1 MTASSAFFNSKQDW
15 LSHTLEHASEALAQ
29 CSHELPDGGELV
41 QLGTGILQVNPPAG
55 HLNTHQDAMIISA
68 GVHGNET
75 APIEVLNQLVNQ
87 LLSGALQPACPA
99 LLILGNPQAM
109 VAGKRFI
116 DANLNRLFSGA
127 HRRDEVRET
136 PEAGRAHQLEQLCQT
151 FAGQVQAQGLAL
163 SHYDLHTA
171 IRPSQREKFAL
182 YAFVA
187 GRQLPAEQCAFLLE
201 ADVQTLLLQHKAGTT
216 FTSFSSSA
224 LNAQSFTVELGQV
237 KPFGQNDLSRFQGIH
252 NALERRLAGLS
263 APASAAAAIAT
274 TAATGETPE
283 LAVFQVVHEILNSGE
298 GFQFYVPDDVANFTE
313 YAPGTVIWEDGN
325 QRYCVGEK
333 PEAIVF
339 PNRDVPVG
347 QRVGLLV
354 SRLAV

>member
-15 LSHTLEHASEALAQ
+15 LSHTLENASKALPQ
-29 CSHELPDGGELV
+29 CRHRLPGGGELL
-41 QLGTGILQVNPPAG
+41 QLGNGILQVSPPVSRQ
-55 HLNTHQDAMIISA
+55 NTHQDAMMISA

-75 APIEVLNQLVNQ
+75 APIEVLNQLVNE

-109 VAGKRFI
+109 VTGKRFI

-127 HRRDEVRET
+127 HRRDDVRQT
-136 PEAGRAHQLEQLCQT
+136 PEAGRARQLERLCQT
-151 FAGQVQAQGLAL
+151 FAEQTQAQGLAL

-171 IRPSQREKFAL
+171 IRSSQREKFAL

-187 GRQLPAEQCAFLLE
+187 GRQVPAEQCAFLLE

-216 FTSFSSSA
+216 FASFSSSA
-224 LNAQSFTVELGQV
+224 LKAHSFTVELGQV
-237 KPFGQNDLSRFQGIH
+237 KPFGQNDLSRFQGCR
-252 NALERRLAGLS
+252 NALERRLAGRPAP
-263 APASAAAAIAT
+263 APASAA
-274 TAATGETPE
+274 TAGDLQP
-283 LAVFQVVHEILNSGE
+283 LALFQVVHEILNSGE
-298 GFQFYVPDDVANFTE
+298 DFQFHVPDDVANFTQ
-313 YAPGTVIWEDGN
+313 YAPGTVIWEDGH

-339 PNRDVPVG
+339 PNRDVPIG

>member
-15 LSHTLEHASEALAQ
+15 LSHTLEHAREALPQ

-41 QLGTGILQVNPPAG
+41 QLGTGILQVNPPAS
-55 HLNTHQDAMIISA
+55 HLNIHQDAMIISA

-127 HRRDEVRET
+127 HRRDEVRQT
-136 PEAGRAHQLEQLCQT
+136 PEAERALQLEQLCQT
-151 FAGQVQAQGLAL
+151 FAEQTQARGLAL

-171 IRPSQREKFAL
+171 IRSSQREKFAL
-182 YAFVA
+182 YAFMA
-187 GRQLPAEQCAFLLE
+187 GRQAPAEQCAFLLE
-201 ADVQTLLLQHKAGTT
+201 ADVHTLLLQHKAGTT
-216 FTSFSSSA
+216 FASFSSSA

-252 NALERRLAGLS
+252 NALERRLAGLP
-263 APASAAAAIAT
+263 APASAT
-274 TAATGETPE
+274 TAGNLQE
-283 LAVFQVVHEILNSGE
+283 LAIFQVVHEILNSGE
-298 GFQFYVPDDVANFTE
+298 GFQFHVPDDVANFTQ
-313 YAPGTVIWEDGN
+313 YAPGTVIWEN
-325 QRYCVGEK
+325 SHQRYCVGGK

>member
-15 LSHTLEHASEALAQ
+15 LSHTLENASKALPQ
-29 CSHELPDGGELV
+29 CRHRLPGGGELV
-41 QLGTGILQVNPPAG
+41 QLGTGILQVSPPVDCQ
-55 HLNTHQDAMIISA
+55 NTHQDAMMISA

-75 APIEVLNQLVNQ
+75 APIEVLNQLVNE
-87 LLSGALQPACPA
+87 LRSGALQPACPA

-109 VAGKRFI
+109 VTGQRFI

-127 HRRDEVRET
+127 HRRDEVRQT
-136 PEAGRAHQLEQLCQT
+136 PEAERAQQLEQLCQT
-151 FAGQVQAQGLAL
+151 FAEQTQARSLAL

-171 IRPSQREKFAL
+171 IRSSQREKFAL

-187 GRQLPAEQCAFLLE
+187 GRQVPAEQCAFLLE
-201 ADVQTLLLQHKAGTT
+201 ADVHTLLLQHKAGTT
-216 FTSFSSSA
+216 FASFSSSA
-224 LNAQSFTVELGQV
+224 LKAQSFTVELGQV

-252 NALERRLAGLS
+252 NALKRRLAGLP
-263 APASAAAAIAT
+263 APASAATAGEPAEMAI
-274 TAATGETPE
+274 
-283 LAVFQVVHEILNSGE
+283 FQVVHEILNSGE
-298 GFQFYVPDDVANFTE
+298 DFQFHVPDDVANFTQ
-313 YAPGTVIWEDGN
+313 YAPGTVIWEDSH
-325 QRYCVGEK
+325 QRYCVGER

-339 PNRDVPVG
+339 PNRDVPIG

>member
-1 MTASSAFFNSKQDW
+1 MTASSAFFTSKQDW
-15 LSHTLEHASEALAQ
+15 LSHTLENAGKTLPQ
-29 CSHELPDGGELV
+29 CRHGLPGGGELV
-41 QLGTGILQVNPPAG
+41 QLGTGILQVSPPASRQNN
-55 HLNTHQDAMIISA
+55 HKEALIISA

-87 LLSGALQPACPA
+87 LVSGALQPACPA

-109 VAGKRFI
+109 VTGKRFI

-136 PEAGRAHQLEQLCQT
+136 PEAGRAQQLEQLCQT
-151 FAGQVQAQGLAL
+151 FAGKTQAQGLAL

-171 IRPSQREKFAL
+171 IRSSQREKFAL

-187 GRQLPAEQCAFLLE
+187 GRQVPAEQCAFLLE
-201 ADVQTLLLQHKAGTT
+201 ADVHTLLLQHKAGTT
-216 FTSFSSSA
+216 FASFSSSA
-224 LNAQSFTVELGQV
+224 LKAQSFTVELGQV
-237 KPFGQNDLSRFQGIH
+237 KPFGQNDLRRFQGFH
-252 NALERRLAGLS
+252 NALERRLAGLP
-263 APASAAAAIAT
+263 APASRP
-274 TAATGETPE
+274 TASEQPE
-283 LAVFQVVHEILNSGE
+283 LAIFQVVHEILNSGE
-298 GFQFYVPDDVANFTE
+298 GFQFHVPDDVANFTE
-313 YAPGTVIWEDGN
+313 YTPGTVIWKDSN

-354 SRLAV
+354 SRLTV

>member
-1 MTASSAFFNSKQDW
+1 MAASSAFFNSKQDW
-15 LSHTLEHASEALAQ
+15 LSHTLEHASEVLPQ
-29 CSHELPDGGELV
+29 CSHELPDGGELM
-41 QLGTGILQVNPPAG
+41 QLGTGILQVSPPASRQNA
-55 HLNTHQDAMIISA
+55 HKEALIVSA

-75 APIEVLNQLVNQ
+75 APIEALNQLVNQ
-87 LLSGALQPACPA
+87 LISGALQPVCPA

-136 PEAGRAHQLEQLCQT
+136 PEAGRAQQLEQLCQT
-151 FAGQVQAQGLAL
+151 FAGQTQAQGLAL

-187 GRQLPAEQCAFLLE
+187 GRQIAAEQCAFLLE
-201 ADVQTLLLQHKAGTT
+201 ADVHTLLLQHKAGTT
-216 FTSFSSSA
+216 FASFSSSA
-224 LNAQSFTVELGQV
+224 LGAQSFTVELGQA
-237 KPFGQNDLSRFQGIH
+237 KPFGQNDLSRFQGFH
-252 NALERRLAGLS
+252 NALERRLAGLP
-263 APASAAAAIAT
+263 APASAATAGEPAEMAI
-274 TAATGETPE
+274 
-283 LAVFQVVHEILNSGE
+283 FQVVHEILNSGE
-298 GFQFYVPDDVANFTE
+298 GFQFHVPDDVANFTE
-313 YAPGTVIWEDGN
+313 YTPGTVIWEDSQ

>member
-15 LSHTLEHASEALAQ
+15 LSHTLENASKALPQ
-29 CSHELPDGGELV
+29 CRHRLPGGGELV
-41 QLGTGILQVNPPAG
+41 QLGTGILQVSPPVNRQ
-55 HLNTHQDAMIISA
+55 NTHQDAMMISA

-75 APIEVLNQLVNQ
+75 APIEVLNQLVNE
-87 LLSGALQPACPA
+87 LLSGTLQPACPA

-109 VAGKRFI
+109 VTGQRFI

-127 HRRDEVRET
+127 HRRDEVRQT
-136 PEAGRAHQLEQLCQT
+136 PEAERAQQLEQLCQT
-151 FAGQVQAQGLAL
+151 FAEQTQALGLAL

-171 IRPSQREKFAL
+171 IRSSQREKFAL

-187 GRQLPAEQCAFLLE
+187 GRQVPAEQCAFLLE
-201 ADVQTLLLQHKAGTT
+201 ADVHTLLLQHKAGTT
-216 FTSFSSSA
+216 FASFSSSA
-224 LNAQSFTVELGQV
+224 LKAQSFTVELGQV

-252 NALERRLAGLS
+252 NALERRLAGLP
-263 APASAAAAIAT
+263 APASAATPGEPAEMAI
-274 TAATGETPE
+274 
-283 LAVFQVVHEILNSGE
+283 FQVVHEILNSGE
-298 GFQFYVPDDVANFTE
+298 GFQFHVPDDVANFTQ
-313 YAPGTVIWEDGN
+313 YAPGTVIWEDSH

-339 PNRDVPVG
+339 PNRDVPIG

>member
-15 LSHTLEHASEALAQ
+15 LSHTLENASKALPQ
-29 CSHELPDGGELV
+29 CRHRLPGGGELL
-41 QLGTGILQVNPPAG
+41 QLGNGILQVSPPVSRQ
-55 HLNTHQDAMIISA
+55 NTHQDAMMISA

-75 APIEVLNQLVNQ
+75 APIEVLNQLVNE

-109 VAGKRFI
+109 VTGKRFI

-127 HRRDEVRET
+127 HRRDEVRQT
-136 PEAGRAHQLEQLCQT
+136 PEAERALQLEQLCQT
-151 FAGQVQAQGLAL
+151 FAEQTQARGLAL

-171 IRPSQREKFAL
+171 IRSSQREKFAL
-182 YAFVA
+182 YAFMA
-187 GRQLPAEQCAFLLE
+187 GRQAPAEQCAFLLE
-201 ADVQTLLLQHKAGTT
+201 ADVHTLLLQHKAGTT
-216 FTSFSSSA
+216 FASFSSSA

-252 NALERRLAGLS
+252 NALERRLAGLP
-263 APASAAAAIAT
+263 APASAT
-274 TAATGETPE
+274 TAGNLQE
-283 LAVFQVVHEILNSGE
+283 LAIFQVVHEILNSGE
-298 GFQFYVPDDVANFTE
+298 GFQFHVPDDVANFTQ
-313 YAPGTVIWEDGN
+313 YAPGTVIWEN
-325 QRYCVGEK
+325 SHQRYCVGGK

>member
-1 MTASSAFFNSKQDW
+1 MTASSAFFTSKQDW
-15 LSHTLEHASEALAQ
+15 LSHTLENAGKTLPQ
-29 CSHELPDGGELV
+29 CRHGLPGGGELV
-41 QLGTGILQVNPPAG
+41 QLGTGILQINPPANRQ
-55 HLNTHQDAMIISA
+55 NTHQDAMIISA

-87 LLSGALQPACPA
+87 LVSGALQPACPA

-109 VAGKRFI
+109 VTGKRFI

-136 PEAGRAHQLEQLCQT
+136 PEAGRAQQLEQLCQT
-151 FAGQVQAQGLAL
+151 FAEQTQARGLAL

-171 IRPSQREKFAL
+171 IRSSQREKFAL

-187 GRQLPAEQCAFLLE
+187 GRQVPAEQCAFLLE
-201 ADVQTLLLQHKAGTT
+201 ADVHTLLLQHKAGTT
-216 FTSFSSSA
+216 FASFSSSA
-224 LNAQSFTVELGQV
+224 LKAQSFTVELGQV
-237 KPFGQNDLSRFQGIH
+237 KPFGQNDLRRFQGFH
-252 NALERRLAGLS
+252 NALERRLAGLP
-263 APASAAAAIAT
+263 APASRP
-274 TAATGETPE
+274 TASEQPE
-283 LAVFQVVHEILNSGE
+283 LAIFQVVHEILNSGE
-298 GFQFYVPDDVANFTE
+298 GFQFHVPDDVANFTE
-313 YAPGTVIWEDGN
+313 YEPGTVIWEDSN
-325 QRYCVGEK
+325 QRYCVGGK

-354 SRLAV
+354 SRLTV

>member
-15 LSHTLEHASEALAQ
+15 LAHTLEHASEALPQ
-29 CSHELPDGGELV
+29 CSHKLPGGGELM
-41 QLGTGILQVNPPAG
+41 QLGTGILQINPPASQP
-55 HLNTHQDAMIISA
+55 NTHHDAMIISA

-87 LLSGALQPACPA
+87 LISGAIQPACPA

-109 VAGKRFI
+109 VTGKRFT

-127 HRRDEVRET
+127 HRRDQVCET
-136 PEAGRAHQLEQLCQT
+136 PEAGRARQLEQLCQT
-151 FAGQVQAQGLAL
+151 FAGTAQAQGLTL

-171 IRPSQREKFAL
+171 IRSSQREKFAL

-187 GRQLPAEQCAFLLE
+187 GRQVPADQCAFLLE
-201 ADVQTLLLQHKAGTT
+201 ADVHTLLLQHQAGTT
-216 FTSFSSSA
+216 FASFSSSA
-224 LNAQSFTVELGQV
+224 LNAQSFTVELGRV

-252 NALERRLAGLS
+252 NALVRRLGGLP
-263 APASAAAAIAT
+263 APASAAAANEA
-274 TAATGETPE
+274 PE

-298 GFQFYVPDDVANFTE
+298 GFQFHVPDDVANFTE
-313 YAPGTVIWEDGN
+313 YAPGTVIWEDSN
-325 QRYCVGEK
+325 QRYCVGER

-339 PNRDVPVG
+339 PNRDVPAG

-354 SRLAV
+354 SRLAG

>member
-15 LSHTLEHASEALAQ
+15 LSHTLENADRVLPQ
-29 CSHELPDGGELV
+29 CRHGLPGGAELV
-41 QLGTGILQVNPPAG
+41 QLGTGILQVNPPVS
-55 HLNTHQDAMIISA
+55 HQNTHQDAMMISA

-109 VAGKRFI
+109 VTGKRFI

-127 HRRDEVRET
+127 HRRDEVGET
-136 PEAGRAHQLEQLCQT
+136 PEAGRARQLEQLCQT
-151 FAGQVQAQGLAL
+151 FAEQTQAQGLAL

-171 IRPSQREKFAL
+171 IRSSQREKFAL

-187 GRQLPAEQCAFLLE
+187 GRQVPAEQCAFLLE
-201 ADVQTLLLQHKAGTT
+201 ADVHTLLLQHKAGTT
-216 FTSFSSSA
+216 FASFSSSA
-224 LNAQSFTVELGQV
+224 LKAQSFTVELGQV
-237 KPFGQNDLSRFQGIH
+237 KPFGQNDLGRFQGFH
-252 NALERRLAGLS
+252 NALERRLAGLP
-263 APASAAAAIAT
+263 APASAA
-274 TAATGETPE
+274 GDLPK
-283 LAVFQVVHEILNSGE
+283 LALFQVVHEILNSGE
-298 GFQFYVPDDVANFTE
+298 GFQFHVPDDVANFTQ
-313 YAPGTVIWEDGN
+313 YAPGTVIWEDSH

-339 PNRDVPVG
+339 PNRDVPIG

-354 SRLAV
+354 SRLIV

>member
-15 LSHTLEHASEALAQ
+15 LSHTLENASKALPQ
-29 CSHELPDGGELV
+29 YHHGLPGGGELV
-41 QLGTGILQVNPPAG
+41 QLGTGILQVNPPANRQ
-55 HLNTHQDAMIISA
+55 NTHQDSIMISA

-75 APIEVLNQLVNQ
+75 APIEVLNQLVNE

-109 VAGKRFI
+109 VTDKRFI

-127 HRRDEVRET
+127 HRRDEVRQT
-136 PEAGRAHQLEQLCQT
+136 PEAERALQLEQLCQT
-151 FAGQVQAQGLAL
+151 FAEQTQARGLAL

-171 IRPSQREKFAL
+171 IRSSQREKFAL

-187 GRQLPAEQCAFLLE
+187 ARPLPAEQCAFLLE

-216 FTSFSSSA
+216 FASFSSSA
-224 LNAQSFTVELGQV
+224 LKAQSFTVELGQV

-252 NALERRLAGLS
+252 NALERRLAGLP
-263 APASAAAAIAT
+263 APASTATAGEPAEMAI
-274 TAATGETPE
+274 
-283 LAVFQVVHEILNSGE
+283 FQVVHEILNSGE
-298 GFQFYVPDDVANFTE
+298 GFQFHVPDDVANFTQ
-313 YAPGTVIWEDGN
+313 YAPGTVIWEDSN

>member
-15 LSHTLEHASEALAQ
+15 LSHTLENASKALPQ
-29 CSHELPDGGELV
+29 CRHGLPGGGELM
-41 QLGTGILQVNPPAG
+41 QLGTGILQVSPPVS
-55 HLNTHQDAMIISA
+55 HQNTHQDAMMISA

-136 PEAGRAHQLEQLCQT
+136 PEAGRARQLEQLCQT
-151 FAGQVQAQGLAL
+151 FAEQTQAQGLAL

-171 IRPSQREKFAL
+171 IRFSQREKFAL
-182 YAFVA
+182 YSFVA
-187 GRQLPAEQCAFLLE
+187 GRQVPAEQCAFLLE
-201 ADVQTLLLQHKAGTT
+201 ADVHTLLLQHKAGTT
-216 FTSFSSSA
+216 FASFSSSA
-224 LNAQSFTVELGQV
+224 LKAQSFTVELGQV
-237 KPFGQNDLSRFQGIH
+237 TPFGQNDLSRFQGLH
-252 NALERRLAGLS
+252 NALERRLAGLP
-263 APASAAAAIAT
+263 APASAAT
-274 TAATGETPE
+274 EGDLHK
-283 LAVFQVVHEILNSGE
+283 LAMFQVVHEILNSGE
-298 GFQFYVPDDVANFTE
+298 GFQFHVPDDVANFTE
-313 YAPGTVIWEDGN
+313 YAPGTVIWEDSH

-339 PNRDVPVG
+339 PNRDVPIG

>member
-15 LSHTLEHASEALAQ
+15 LSHTLENAGKALPQ
-29 CSHELPDGGELV
+29 CRHGLPGGAELV
-41 QLGTGILQVNPPAG
+41 QLGTGILQVIPPVNRQ
-55 HLNTHQDAMIISA
+55 NTHQDAMIISA

-75 APIEVLNQLVNQ
+75 APIEVLNRLVNQ

-109 VAGKRFI
+109 VTGKRFI
-116 DANLNRLFSGA
+116 DTNLNRLFSGA

-151 FAGQVQAQGLAL
+151 FAEQTQAQGLAL

-171 IRPSQREKFAL
+171 IRSSQREKFAL

-187 GRQLPAEQCAFLLE
+187 GRRVPAEQCAFLLE
-201 ADVQTLLLQHKAGTT
+201 ADVHTLLLQHKAGTT
-216 FTSFSSSA
+216 FASFSSSA
-224 LNAQSFTVELGQV
+224 LKAQSFTVELGQV
-237 KPFGQNDLSRFQGIH
+237 KPFGQNDLSRFQGFH
-252 NALERRLAGLS
+252 NALERRLAGRP
-263 APASAAAAIAT
+263 APASAAAA
-274 TAATGETPE
+274 GDLQK
-283 LAVFQVVHEILNSGE
+283 LALFQVVHEILNSGE
-298 GFQFYVPDDVANFTE
+298 GFQFHVPDDVANFTQ
-313 YAPGTVIWEDGN
+313 YAPGTVIWEDSH

-339 PNRDVPVG
+339 PNRNVPIG

-354 SRLAV
+354 SRLTV

>member
-15 LSHTLEHASEALAQ
+15 LSHTLEHAGEALPQ
-29 CSHELPDGGELV
+29 CRHGLPGGGELV
-41 QLGTGILQVNPPAG
+41 QLGTGILQVNPPANRQ
-55 HLNTHQDAMIISA
+55 NTHQDAMMISA

-75 APIEVLNQLVNQ
+75 APIEVLNQLVNE

-109 VAGKRFI
+109 VTGKRFI

-127 HRRDEVRET
+127 HRRDEVRQT
-136 PEAGRAHQLEQLCQT
+136 PEAERALQLERLCQT
-151 FAGQVQAQGLAL
+151 FAEQTQAKGLSL

-171 IRPSQREKFAL
+171 IRSSQQEKFAL
-182 YAFVA
+182 YAFIA
-187 GRQLPAEQCAFLLE
+187 GRLVPAEQCAFLLE
-201 ADVQTLLLQHKAGTT
+201 ADVHALLLQHKAGTT
-216 FTSFSSSA
+216 FASFSSSA
-224 LNAQSFTVELGQV
+224 LKAQSFTVELGQV

-252 NALERRLAGLS
+252 NALERRLAGLP
-263 APASAAAAIAT
+263 APGSAA
-274 TAATGETPE
+274 TAGNLEE
-283 LAVFQVVHEILNSGE
+283 LVIFQVVHEILNSGE
-298 GFQFYVPDDVANFTE
+298 GFQFHVPDDVANFTE
-313 YAPGTVIWEDGN
+313 YAPGTVIWEDSN

-333 PEAIVF
+333 LEAIVF